1 MKPKQAC
8 FNEEGDETMLTLHP
22 VASQHVLGAAS
33 NSMLV
38 PETIGGSTLESSI
51 TNVNNRRQKYGKLR
65 AGDFSSKSQADMQL
79 ARSRQPRQVIE
90 KASSDVPNG
99 TVRDSAYDPST
110 GRHLEARLNNLSDVR
125 VNETH
130 VIQTQN

>member
-1 MKPKQAC
+1 
-8 FNEEGDETMLTLHP
+8 MLTLHP